1 MIKSIGQPL
10 SSALEATKLREG
22 SKSRGTSSVSNGSTA
37 VANAMASPQAR
48 MAAEGVPVD
57 MARIAAIKAA
67 IASGDY
73 PVNPAAI
80 AEKMVALDLRPVG

>member
-1 MIKSIGQPL
+1 MIKSIGQPI

-22 SKSRGTSSVSNGSTA
+22 GKTRGTTA
-37 VANAMASPQAR
+37 VLASTSNAIGVSASPAAR
-48 MAAEGVPVD
+48 MASEGAPVD
-57 MARIAAIKAA
+57 MDRIAKIKAA

-73 PVNPAAI
+73 PVDPAAI